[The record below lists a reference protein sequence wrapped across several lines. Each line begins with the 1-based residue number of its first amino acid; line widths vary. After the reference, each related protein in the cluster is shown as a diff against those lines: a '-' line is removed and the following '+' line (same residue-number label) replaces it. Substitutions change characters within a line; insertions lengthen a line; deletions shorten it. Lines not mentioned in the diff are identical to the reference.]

1 MQLYVHVEE
10 NVFEICEILLYYEIG
25 SIAKIENENVFQNV
39 INGKSNWRPYNRN
52 SLTWSFK
59 TYMEAHSQ
67 FQIFKLLTNFINL
80 KQK

>member
-25 SIAKIENENVFQNV
+25 SIAKIENESVLQNV
-39 INGKSNWRPYNRN
+39 INGKEKWRPSNRN

-59 TYMEAHSQ
+59 NIYGGT
-67 FQIFKLLTNFINL
+67 FPILDLKIIDNFY
-80 KQK
+80 